1 LREANPLSI
10 EVQVGIM
17 SLEKH
22 LSYGED
28 VIGQSGHFYAT
39 SSRIIH
45 YEQKGDVEEIHSLP
59 YSSLETVKLETR
71 PRYPFMILGTAI
83 AILAAPLFF
92 YLVLSAVFL
101 LLGGIA
107 LAAYGVFGH
116 EAYYRFYARNMTA
129 EEMKLWRIPRE
140 GSGQMVATVRRII
153 GDTLEL

>member
-1 LREANPLSI
+1 
-10 EVQVGIM
+10 M

-22 LSYGED
+22 LSYGEEL
-28 VIGQSGHFYAT
+28 IGQSGHFYAT

-45 YEQKGDVEEIHSLP
+45 YTQKEDGEEIHSLP
-59 YSSLETVKLETR
+59 YSSLETVRLETR
-71 PRYPFMILGTAI
+71 PRYSFMILGTAI

-92 YLVLSAVFL
+92 YLVMSAIL
-101 LLGGIA
+101 LLLAGIS
-107 LAAYGVFGH
+107 LAVYGVLGH

-153 GDTLEL
+153 GDTLEP

>member
-1 LREANPLSI
+1 LGEANPLSI

-101 LLGGIA
+101 LLGGI
-107 LAAYGVFGH
+107 G
-116 EAYYRFYARNMTA
+116 NMTA